1 MGHKHYHIHIKGIFT
16 EAQNPHS
23 SESYVLLSLD
33 TQAELAL
40 KQPWQCLLY
49 LQDRQSVNVCL
60 ES

>member
-40 KQPWQCLLY
+40 KQPWQCLYLY
-49 LQDRQSVNVCL
+49 L